1 MPKLALAVLV
11 GLLFLSPFLFTP
23 LSPGGIGLPTAR
35 SSVANPV
42 HLSVSQNSPSGESVN
57 VYRLYSSEPAPMG
70 IADYGVG
77 PGGAYQYS
85 TSSFLGVAQIHS
97 IETQNSTGDPS
108 MSIQLNVNL
117 EFASSGQQYVYW
129 IQDVATLDTS
139 KNQIYFVDN
148 IWNSS
153 SPSASIAATGIS
165 GNGQV
170 ANCNCS
176 SNASFY
182 YYFADNSMPGN
193 GITYSLPMTLQFKV
207 NSTLNSKGEPVVT
220 FAYNDGFD
228 WQTYD
233 RVTFLVTASSDSGFV
248 VNGFNY
254 NPSNIYYDAELIL
267 GGAGNAQDTSVIK
280 SDIQLQLEYWNG
292 HNYQGITNAYNF
304 GSDTAETIDNSLAEW
319 YYYPGNGTSVS
330 QISPGAGAPGKL
342 FYRSQIGVVSIISPF
357 SSGTL
362 YVVNSSG
369 TYSKGTGHP
378 FVNGNVTVT
387 LYPGNYI
394 FYLYDSNGALAAQYD
409 ETVTAGGY
417 ISLHVTS
424 SSYVTMNFKYTSVG
438 GMIPSAPTLTYYLN
452 GQRITTHLTNS
463 STVYY
468 MDPGSVWNVT
478 GNITISSKDRWET
491 NSNETSGI
499 VNGPLSI
506 DLTYYHQYLEKLEV
520 TLLNGS
526 GALPSLETYQF
537 GSKITLESGGSAWVD
552 ANSSYSLPQTFN
564 ASSTQRW
571 EYHSTMPS
579 SGVWSEPTTV
589 VAAYI
594 HQFYVVVQSTRPTA
608 GTVTPSSGW
617 HNESSSITLSEVNN
631 TGWGAGGWIGKGP
644 GSYSGNQTSVT
655 IVVAAPITESA
666 VFLPALTLAASNGG
680 SIQYTYGTISGTVTQ
695 GSSKTIYIPEG
706 TTVTLDP
713 KPVFLYSFDSWKPGQ
728 IAKSLSFTISN
739 PVSLKSVFKPDYFLI
754 GVLVLLALLVV
765 SSLVFLSRRQ
775 SARSRPI
782 A

>member
-1 MPKLALAVLV
+1 MPKLALVVLV

-23 LSPGGIGLPTAR
+23 LSPSGIQVPTSHYSA
-35 SSVANPV
+35 ANPA
-42 HLSVSQNSPSGESVN
+42 HSSGSRDRPAAESIN

-77 PGGAYQYS
+77 SSGAYQYS

-97 IETQNSTGDPS
+97 LQTQNSTGDPT

-117 EFASSGQQYVYW
+117 QFASASQQYVYW

-139 KNQIYFVDN
+139 KNQIYFIDN

-153 SPSASIAATGIS
+153 GPSASIVAAGIS
-165 GNGQV
+165 GNGDV

-207 NSTLNSKGEPVVT
+207 NSTLNSRNEPVVS
-220 FAYNDGFD
+220 FAYNDGSG

-233 RVTFLVTASSDSGFV
+233 SVTFLATASSDSGFV

-254 NPSNIYYDAELIL
+254 NPANIYYDAELIL

-280 SDIQLQLEYWNG
+280 SDIQLQLQYWNG

-304 GSDTAETIDNSLAEW
+304 GSDTAETIDNALAQW
-319 YYYPGNGTSVS
+319 YYYLGNGSSVS
-330 QISPGAGAPGKL
+330 QISPGAGVPGKL
-342 FYRSQIGVVSIISPF
+342 FYRSQIGIVSIISPF

-369 TYSKGTGHP
+369 TYSKSTGHT

-424 SSYVTMNFKYTSVG
+424 SSYVTMNFRYSSVG
-438 GMIPSAPTLTYYLN
+438 GIIPGAPTLTYYLN
-452 GQRITTHLTNS
+452 GQRITTQLTNS
-463 STVYY
+463 STYYY

-478 GNITISSKDRWET
+478 GNITISSKDRWQT

-506 DLTYYHQYLEKLEV
+506 DLTYYHQYLVKLDV
-520 TLLNGS
+520 TLPSGS
-526 GALPSLETYQF
+526 GSLPSLETYQF
-537 GSKITLESGGSAWVD
+537 GSKITLESGASTWAD

-571 EYHSTMPS
+571 EYHATMPS

-589 VAAYI
+589 IAAYI
-594 HQFYVVVQSTRPTA
+594 HQFYIVVQSAKPTA

-617 HNESSSITLSEVNN
+617 YNESSSVTLSEVNN
-631 TGWGAGGWIGKGP
+631 SGWGAGGWIGKGP

-680 SIQYTYGTISGTVTQ
+680 SVKYTYGTVSGTVPQ
-695 GSSKTIYIPEG
+695 GSSKTIYVPEG

-713 KPVFLYSFDSWKPGQ
+713 KPVFLYSFDYWKPGQ
-728 IAKSLSFTISN
+728 VAKSLSFTMSN
-739 PVSLKSVFKPDYFLI
+739 PVNLKSLFKPDYVLI

-765 SSLVFLSRRQ
+765 SSLVFLSRRL
-775 SARSRPI
+775 STRSRQI